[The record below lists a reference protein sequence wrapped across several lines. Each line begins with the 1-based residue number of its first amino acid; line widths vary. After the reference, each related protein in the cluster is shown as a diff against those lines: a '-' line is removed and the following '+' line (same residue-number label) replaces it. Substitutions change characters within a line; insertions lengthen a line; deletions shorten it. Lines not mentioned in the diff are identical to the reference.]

1 MHGTRASFFWKSLDR
16 AAFLA
21 YFLGAVV
28 PFAVLGIAAERFA
41 FPYVDETTRMAG
53 LAGIAS
59 LGVLS
64 LGAFLALRRA
74 AQSAVAHMQGD
85 NDRLE
90 ALLEAAS
97 ALSKS
102 HNAGSAAE
110 MLARSAARLMSART
124 VTVLVR
130 DEKGTTLSPVA
141 HEGDGAAALFAAR
154 EAELLPHANAA
165 IDDEKP
171 AIRPERSADGAVQT
185 LAIFPVGSK
194 ARAGG
199 ALVATLA
206 RPEYAIA
213 QSEIGALSTLAG
225 LGAVAL
231 QNADLRDVQRNFF
244 AHVTDILVHAVDAHL
259 DYHRGHARAVAYLS
273 NRIARELG
281 FEGERLER
289 LHFAALFHDVGM
301 LRIPRDHGDA
311 KSARA
316 HPTLGYRM
324 LSPIRAWQEVARFVL
339 HHHEWWNGSGYP
351 EGLAG
356 EAIPLESRIIML
368 AEALDSMTSPSS
380 YKPAVDRDEALR
392 RVEAGTGTQFDP
404 TVVKAFQGLIARNEI
419 EIVRKD

>member
-1 MHGTRASFFWKSLDR
+1 MHGASASFFGKSLDR

-41 FPYVDETTRMAG
+41 FPYVDDTTRMAG

-64 LGAFLALRRA
+64 LGSFLALRRA
-74 AQSAVAHMQGD
+74 ARAAIARMQGD

-97 ALSKS
+97 TLSKT
-102 HNAGSAAE
+102 HHAGSAAE
-110 MLARSAARLMSART
+110 ALARSSLRLVAARS

-130 DEKGTTLSPVA
+130 DEKGAALSPAA
-141 HEGDGAAALFAAR
+141 HEGFGAAADFAAR
-154 EAELLPHANAA
+154 EAELLAQVAA
-165 IDDEKP
+165 AAEQE
-171 AIRPERSADGAVQT
+171 RPIVRGERSAEGAAQT
-185 LAIFPVGSK
+185 LAILPLGSSS
-194 ARAGG
+194 RPGG
-199 ALVATLA
+199 ALVVTLG
-206 RPEYAIA
+206 RSEHDLA
-213 QSEIGALSTLAG
+213 QSELDALSTLAG

-231 QNADLRDVQRNFF
+231 QNADLQEVQRNFF
-244 AHVTDILVHAVDAHL
+244 AHVTDILVSAVDAHL

-273 NRIARELG
+273 NRIGRELG
-281 FEGERLER
+281 FEGERLVR

-324 LSPIRAWQEVARFVL
+324 LAPIRAWQEVAGFVL

-356 EAIPLESRIIML
+356 EAIPLESRIIAL
-368 AEALDSMTSPSS
+368 AEAVDSMTSPSS
-380 YKPAVDRDEALR
+380 YKPAVARDEALR
-392 RVEAGTGTQFDP
+392 RVDAGSGTQFDP
-404 TVVKAFQGLIARNEI
+404 TVVEALQKLVARSEI
-419 EIVRKD
+419 EVVRKD